1 MAQPLI
7 QPFVRLLLNHLN
19 HKFALIVQLVLTL
32 GTQQTTALV
41 QTPAVLELKVGQTL
55 A

>member
-7 QPFVRLLLNHLN
+7 QPFARLLLNRLN
-19 HKFALIVQLVLTL
+19 HMFALIVKLALSL
-32 GTQQTTALV
+32 GTLLTTALV
-41 QTPAVLELKVGQTL
+41 QTHAVLELKVGQTH